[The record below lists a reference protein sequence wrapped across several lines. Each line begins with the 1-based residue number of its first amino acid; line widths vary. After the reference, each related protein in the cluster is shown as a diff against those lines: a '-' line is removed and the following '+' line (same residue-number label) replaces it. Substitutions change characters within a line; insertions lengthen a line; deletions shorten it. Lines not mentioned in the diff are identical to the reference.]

1 MELVVNQNNEFFELE
16 YKYLADDIKLSDFT
30 SLMDKI
36 KKKYE
41 LKKFLQASSFDVY
54 YIKKDSPDEF
64 QRFRNDGKTP
74 ELTKKIKTKSS
85 NNWERVESDLPLDP
99 ARITEDKVSFHLG
112 LDGYTYNFRIFKVC
126 FIYFYEN
133 VNYVW
138 YSVYDHDMKE
148 IGRFVE
154 VELNKDKVTR
164 TDQDAVVLKEHENNL
179 LELGITSQNRTKL
192 SLFERYRK

>member
-36 KKKYE
+36 KTKYE

-54 YIKKDSPDEF
+54 YTKKDNPDEF

-74 ELTKKIKTKSS
+74 ELTKKVKIKTS

-99 ARITEDKVSFHLG
+99 LRISEEKVSFHLS
-112 LDGYTYNFRIFKVC
+112 LDNYSYNFRIFKVC
-126 FIYFYEN
+126 FIYFYED

-138 YSVYDHDMKE
+138 YSVYDYDMKE
-148 IGRFVE
+148 MDRFIE

-164 TDQDAVVLKEHENNL
+164 TEKDILTLKEHESNL
-179 LELGITSQNRTKL
+179 LELGITSQNRTRL